1 MKIRSIL
8 ILLLIGLSGCVGDA
22 PRDNPLDPQSD
33 RYVPVG
39 SLTGRLV
46 MKNTSAG
53 IAGAE
58 IVRLSNS
65 ASVETDSGGYF
76 TVSGLA
82 TGLQTFIAV
91 KQNFP
96 NDTFSV
102 TIPAGG
108 SAQII
113 RELNSA
119 PVVISREILTHKI
132 DYVEFFP
139 RYYIS
144 VTASVT
150 DPNGI
155 VDLNAVWFAVSTY
168 RFPMEYSPTAKNF
181 SVTVEKDSF
190 PTNSIEWLIGKPLT
204 IVSMDAQGAV
214 NIGEAF
220 TVSRIIENSATP
232 ITQDTTT
239 GTPLFKW
246 KPPAVSFNYTSTITV
261 SRRGTETTVW
271 KYPGLISFFEELQYP
286 TDGSVAPLS
295 AGNYFWTITIVDDFG
310 NTSRSQESYFVV
322 K

>member
-1 MKIRSIL
+1 MNIRSIL
-8 ILLLIGLSGCVGDA
+8 FLFLIGVSGCVDDA

-39 SLTGRLV
+39 SLSGRLV
-46 MKNTSAG
+46 LKNIGSG
-53 IAGAE
+53 IAEAD
-58 IVRLSNS
+58 IVRRANG
-65 ASVETDSGGYF
+65 ASVQTDSGGYF
-76 TVSGLA
+76 TVSGLSA
-82 TGLQTFIAV
+82 GEHSFIAM
-91 KQNFP
+91 KSNFP
-96 NDTFSV
+96 NDTFTV
-102 TIPAGG
+102 TIPSGG
-108 SAQII
+108 SAQLI
-113 RELNSA
+113 REMNSA
-119 PVVISREILTHKI
+119 PIMTSRQILTHKI

-144 VTASVT
+144 VSATVT

-155 VDLNAVWFAVSTY
+155 TDLNSVSFAVSTY

-214 NIGEAF
+214 NVGEPF
-220 TVSRIIENSATP
+220 SVTRIIENTATP